1 VRVIVLELSAARRR
15 RDAAALWSGATSCFP
30 TVGTVPGLL
39 SAQCGNADGISKR
52 RITRSIRICT
62 PIQSRRDAKRRV
74 AVDGHFKGMFQDIY
88 QKEFTKAFNAKKLT
102 YEHRLIDDILA
113 CALKWNGGEVWACKN
128 YDGDLQSDT
137 VAQGFRLFRLMTSV
151 LLSPDGKRVE
161 CEAAH
166 GRVTRTLSPAPAGQG
181 NVDQSDCL
189 DHLDAGVGP
198 PGPFRQHT

>member
-113 CALKWNGGEVWACKN
+113 CALKWNGG
-128 YDGDLQSDT
+128 
-137 VAQGFRLFRLMTSV
+137 
-151 LLSPDGKRVE
+151 
-161 CEAAH
+161 
-166 GRVTRTLSPAPAGQG
+166 
-181 NVDQSDCL
+181 
-189 DHLDAGVGP
+189 
-198 PGPFRQHT
+198 